1 MQKSKHLV
9 LIVVS
14 RTVQDQVHPLPQPHT
29 VVAVKGRPKA
39 PSAPPPLTCDGGC
52 RADGACAVSA
62 ARALSPVVWLRLSR
76 ACSFSLMSLPRE
88 AQSVA

>member
-1 MQKSKHLV
+1 V
-9 LIVVS
+9 
-14 RTVQDQVHPLPQPHT
+14 
-29 VVAVKGRPKA
+29 A
-39 PSAPPPLTCDGGC
+39 PSNSKGDQKPPRPAPPSSHAMT
-52 RADGACAVSA
+52 DGACAVSA